1 VLKIIRDLCLKL
13 IAYNFIDLVL
23 IVKNVTTMNRAIF
36 FLSVFAYTILICV
49 SCNRKFIEPDQVGI
63 MSTEEIDNH
72 LREQVKL
79 RGKVDWAYVPDEV
92 LYSATRHSNS
102 MLFITYSSTPNG
114 RSLPMNDENYKKTGK
129 LPQEWIKV
137 RDEIIQH
144 ILEKER
150 AYRKQPELT
159 TSQILFGRYE
169 PNETLA
175 CITVIFSD
183 PSLIPDLRENKLI
196 RTLEPGYAPDS
207 MDWYIE
213 K

>member
-1 VLKIIRDLCLKL
+1 MNKL
-13 IAYNFIDLVL
+13 IL
-23 IVKNVTTMNRAIF
+23 
-36 FLSVFAYTILICV
+36 FLSVFLGTILICI
-49 SCNRKFIEPDQVGI
+49 SCNRKLSESNQVDI
-63 MSTEEIDNH
+63 ISKEEIDNH

-102 MLFITYSSTPNG
+102 MLYITYSATPNG

-137 RDEIIQH
+137 RDEIILY

-150 AYRKQPELT
+150 AYRKQPDLT
-159 TSQILFGRYE
+159 KYQILYPPGRE
-169 PNETLA
+169 PNETLPTIRA
-175 CITVIFSD
+175 IISD
-183 PSLIPDLRENKLI
+183 PSLIPDLRKNKLI
-196 RTLEPGYAPDS
+196 KSIEPTYVPNS